1 VKTLE
6 VTDRFAFWTRWT
18 PDSRGLAGIRTEQGV
33 DNLVFL
39 PLDGGPVRPLTDF
52 PADRIVSFDWS
63 RDGRRLA
70 LSRGRSMRDVV
81 MFSDFH

>member
-18 PDSRGLAGIRTEQGV
+18 PDSRGLAGIGTEQGV

-81 MFSDFH
+81 MFTNFR